1 MLWKTLETALAA
13 FAIRDG
19 HGWVVDRVPAL
30 CAMPLASASEGS
42 HQPNP
47 KSVTLE
53 HCARASH
60 TVITPDEGYVETDAA
75 AGPCTAKL

>member
-1 MLWKTLETALAA
+1 
-13 FAIRDG
+13 
-19 HGWVVDRVPAL
+19 
-30 CAMPLASASEGS
+30 MPLASASEGS

-60 TVITPDEGYVETDAA
+60 TVTTPDEGYVETDAA
-75 AGPCTAKL
+75 AGPCTAKLTSSQAHGLKHGLPVVGICCQQLPTHGVGPQ

>member
-1 MLWKTLETALAA
+1 
-13 FAIRDG
+13 
-19 HGWVVDRVPAL
+19 
-30 CAMPLASASEGS
+30 MPLASASEGS

-60 TVITPDEGYVETDAA
+60 TVTTPDEGYVETDAA